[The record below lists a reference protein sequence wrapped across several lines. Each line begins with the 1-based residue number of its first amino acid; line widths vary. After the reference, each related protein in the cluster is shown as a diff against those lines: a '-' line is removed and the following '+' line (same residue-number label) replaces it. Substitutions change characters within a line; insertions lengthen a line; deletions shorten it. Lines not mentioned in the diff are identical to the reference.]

1 MLGYR
6 TASPIG
12 RTEGPMG
19 RPVGAIGY
27 WILEEKVSRVPV
39 LKIETFETFYLEFS
53 LLLISE
59 RARSSYHRGCQH
71 G

>member
-1 MLGYR
+1 
-6 TASPIG
+6 
-12 RTEGPMG
+12 MG

-59 RARSSYHRGCQH
+59 RARSSYHRGYLR